1 MPKILIFVPTYNE
14 RENAPLMAQ
23 QLSELRLDADILFVD
38 DSSPD
43 GTGEMLESLKPEIP
57 RLVVHHRSGKLG
69 IGSAHAKA
77 ISWAFAQSYEILVTM
92 DCDFTHSPSD
102 IPAMLEKAQS
112 CDLAVGS
119 RWARKDS
126 LPGWN
131 FFRRI
136 MTRLGHFLTKSV
148 LGITQD
154 ASGAF
159 RAYRLDRLPPEVI
172 QLAKSRNYAFFFE
185 SLYIIS
191 RNGFEIG
198 EVPITLP
205 ARTYGHSKMA
215 LGDAFRS
222 ACHIFSI
229 ALQNIRR
236 PEQFLLPSRH
246 LRIDSGL
253 QDPQDW
259 DSYWNHSGETG
270 NPVYEIIA
278 GIYRRAVIKRN
289 LESAVHRHF
298 KEGSSLLHAGCGSGQ
313 VDVVL
318 QRVMELT
325 AVDISTGALALYAR
339 NNHHAAAIQ
348 HGTIFQLPFA
358 EATFDGVYNLGVME
372 HFTSEEIQAILT
384 EFHRVLKPGGKVLLF
399 WPHAKATSVLVLRIC
414 HVFMKSALKSDKQ
427 LHPPEISH
435 MHSRQHAEGILSN
448 AGFKLVD
455 YSFGM
460 QDFFVQAIVVGM
472 K

>member
-1 MPKILIFVPTYNE
+1 MPKTLIFVPTFNE
-14 RENAPLMAQ
+14 RDNAPLMAR
-23 QLSELRLDADILFVD
+23 QLSELGLNADILFVD

-43 GTGEMLESLKPEIP
+43 GTGALLESLKEEIP
-57 RLVVHHRSGKLG
+57 RLIVHHRAGKLG
-69 IGSAHAKA
+69 IGSAHAEA
-77 ISWAFAQSYEILVTM
+77 IAWAYEQGYEMLITM

-102 IPAMLEKAQS
+102 IPAMLAMAGT

-136 MTRLGHFLTKSV
+136 MTRLGHYLTRYV

-159 RAYRLDRLPPEVI
+159 RAYRLDRLPREVV

-215 LGDAFRS
+215 LGDAYRS
-222 ACHIFSI
+222 ACHIFRI

-236 PEQFLLPSRH
+236 PEQFLLPSKNPSIDAS
-246 LRIDSGL
+246 LR
-253 QDPQDW
+253 DPQNW
-259 DSYWNHSGETG
+259 DAYWNHSGDTG

-278 GIYRRAVIKRN
+278 GIYRRAVIRRN
-289 LESAVHRHF
+289 LENAVRQNF
-298 KEGSSLLHAGCGSGQ
+298 PDGASLLHAGCGSGQ
-313 VDVVL
+313 VDVGM
-318 QRVMELT
+318 QKVMSLT

-348 HGTIFQLPFA
+348 HGTIFQLPFPD
-358 EATFDGVYNLGVME
+358 ESFDGVYNLGVME
-372 HFTSEEIQAILT
+372 HFTKDEIQAILR
-384 EFHRVLKPGGKVLLF
+384 EFRRVLKPGGKVLLF
-399 WPHAKATSVLVLRIC
+399 WPHARATSVLVLRLC
-414 HVFMKSALKSDKQ
+414 HLFMKSALRSDKQ

-435 MHSRQHAEGILSN
+435 MQSRRHAGSILSE
-448 AGFKLVD
+448 AGFKLFD

-460 QDFFVQAIVVGM
+460 KDFFVQAVVVGM